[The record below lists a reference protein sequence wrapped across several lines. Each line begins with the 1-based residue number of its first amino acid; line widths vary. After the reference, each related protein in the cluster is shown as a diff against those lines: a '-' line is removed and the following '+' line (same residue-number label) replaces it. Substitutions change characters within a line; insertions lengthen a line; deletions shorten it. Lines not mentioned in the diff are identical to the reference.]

1 VVLIG
6 SLFFIWAPAV
16 TTLGSAA
23 AIKGRT
29 FGAAV
34 TASLLS
40 ESQYSNL
47 LSTQFRSVTPSNE
60 MKWNATEPSQGTF
73 TFSNA
78 DEIVSYA
85 QSHSMKIRG
94 HTLVWHNQL
103 ADWVNSIISGSQLLQ
118 VMKSHIAGV
127 VGHFKGKLSYW
138 DIVNEAFND
147 DGSRRNSIFQQR
159 IGSTYIEEAFKAA
172 RAADS
177 NVKLCYNDYNMEGVN
192 AKSTAVYNMVKDF
205 KSRGVP
211 IDCVGFQSHLIVG
224 QIPSDFQANL
234 QRFANLGLDVQVT
247 ELDIRMPIPA
257 SNANLQQ
264 QASDY
269 TKIIQDCLAVS
280 RCTYITVW
288 DVYDGDSWIPSTFPG
303 YGAALL
309 FDTNYQPKPAYT
321 AVLHALGA

>member
-1 VVLIG
+1 
-6 SLFFIWAPAV
+6 
-16 TTLGSAA
+16 
-23 AIKGRT
+23 
-29 FGAAV
+29 
-34 TASLLS
+34 
-40 ESQYSNL
+40 
-47 LSTQFRSVTPSNE
+47 
-60 MKWNATEPSQGTF
+60 
-73 TFSNA
+73 
-78 DEIVSYA
+78 
-85 QSHSMKIRG
+85 MKIRG

-103 ADWVNSIISGSQLLQ
+103 ANWVSSITSGSQLLQ
-118 VMKSHIAGV
+118 VVKSHIAGV
-127 VGHFKGKLSYW
+127 MGHFKGKLSYW
-138 DIVNEAFND
+138 DVVNEAFND

-192 AKSTAVYNMVKDF
+192 PKSTAVYNMVKDF

-269 TKIIQDCLAVS
+269 TKVVQDCLAVS
-280 RCTYITVW
+280 HCTYITVW

-309 FDTNYQPKPAYT
+309 FDTSYQPKPAYT